1 MLSYV
6 RPAVVMMVLFTLLTG
21 LAYPLAM
28 TGIAGL
34 VFPAQ
39 AGGSL
44 VSDAKGQVIGSF
56 LLAQGFAR
64 PEYLHPRPS
73 AAGNGY
79 DPTSSGGSNLGPMD
93 PKLAS
98 RMAADAATWRKD
110 NPTATTIPA
119 DALTTSGSGL
129 DPDISPANA
138 RFQAARIAARRGRR
152 VLEILAIIDANTEQ
166 PTLGFLGDPRVN
178 VLAVNRA
185 LDARYPVAHPEA

>member
-6 RPAVVMMVLFTLLTG
+6 RPAIVMMVLFTLLTG

-34 VFPAQ
+34 AFPAQ

-44 VSDAKGQVIGSF
+44 VSNDKGQVIGSS
-56 LLAQGFAR
+56 LLAQGFAK

-98 RMAADAATWRKD
+98 RMATDAATYRKD
-110 NPTATTIPA
+110 NPTATEVPA
-119 DALTTSGSGL
+119 DAL
-129 DPDISPANA
+129 
-138 RFQAARIAARRGRR
+138 
-152 VLEILAIIDANTEQ
+152 
-166 PTLGFLGDPRVN
+166 
-178 VLAVNRA
+178 
-185 LDARYPVAHPEA
+185 